1 MDSRV
6 QEVQIWLGDTFP
18 SYFYYDE
25 NGQNSGSFPIEPDG
39 MTGNTTVKAL
49 IMALQIHLN
58 LKPDGLW
65 GNGTSSACPTIND
78 STNNV
83 TLVKILQGGFICKG
97 YNPGPFDG
105 VMGTST
111 KSAIKSFKADLG
123 FTNGTETMEA
133 SYFKSLLT
141 TDPTIVTN
149 TTDGYIRI
157 AQQYLNANYS
167 NLYLSSLGFIPTSG
181 HFERKTSKALI
192 YAFQSIIN
200 TTPDG
205 ALGPNTFNK
214 MPSISVGNSNV
225 ALIKLLQCA
234 LTCNQFHVNNING
247 VYDQHVASKVT
258 EFQRFM
264 CLDID
269 SLVTLSAV
277 NRRTWGALLWSKGD
291 MDRAANAADTRY
303 QLTAV
308 QAQSLYNDGI
318 RYIGRYLTKV
328 SGGFDKNLT
337 EQEISNIQNT
347 GLKIFPLFQEN
358 NASATD
364 FTYRTG
370 YDSWNKAVK
379 AATKLRIPSCT
390 IYFCVD
396 FDATEAQAKGTVKQ
410 YFQGINDAKKA
421 NSSIYKVGIYSAR
434 NTCSVICS
442 ANLAVN
448 SFVSNM
454 STGYSGNL
462 GFLMPENW
470 SFDQYA
476 TGSYIASDGSRID
489 LDRVIASGRD
499 LGVETI
505 GEIGDDEWDL
515 HTLNWDDIERA
526 KNEAVLFH
534 TVIPIVSRLE
544 DVYWECFPNADAE
557 SCVLSV
563 LYYLWHKKYT
573 DLEFNVTLVSNPIFA
588 DYMTANHPNLAAELE
603 PYIKKTGY
611 IILKDSSGRLI
622 ELHHLA
628 AVISAYLNPPVLIP
642 AEWYGWAGDMATAIK
657 EIKILKDNLE
667 PRGEYLGDI
676 RHARDRIGRMEV
688 GDDVQMNYCDIFGD
702 ADGFAI
708 HTLIRAILSKS
719 LKEHVLTGSF
729 YQYYADEHTNR
740 MTYLLNNMGAGSY
753 SIVEVTDYLYYYFIN
768 PKQDLLMRTKAG
780 IEGEGILANWTII
793 KACCQAFVE
802 FIIHDW
808 KNY

>member
-1 MDSRV
+1 MDLRV
-6 QEVQIWLGDTFP
+6 KDVQIWLGETFP
-18 SYFYYDE
+18 SHFYYDE
-25 NGQNSGSFPIEPDG
+25 NGENSGLFPIKPDG

-49 IMALQIHLN
+49 IMALQIYLN
-58 LKPDGLW
+58 LIPDGIW

-97 YNPGPFDG
+97 YNSGLFDG
-105 VMGTST
+105 VMGPST
-111 KSAIKSFKADLG
+111 KSAIKNFKKDLG
-123 FTNGTETMEA
+123 FVNATETMEA

-141 TDPTIVTN
+141 TDPTIVTS
-149 TTDGYIRI
+149 TTDEYVRA

-167 NLYLSSLGFIPTSG
+167 SLYLSSLGFIPTSG

-192 YAFQSIIN
+192 YAFQKVIN
-200 TTPDG
+200 TTSDG

-214 MPSISVGNSNV
+214 MPAISMGSSNA
-225 ALIKLLQCA
+225 ALVKILQCA
-234 LTCNQFHVNNING
+234 LICNKFYSDGING
-247 VYDQHVASKVT
+247 VYNQNVASRVT

-269 SLVTLSAV
+269 PLVNLGAV

-291 MDRAANAADTRY
+291 MDRPANAADTRY

-328 SGGFDKNLT
+328 PSGFDKHLT
-337 EQEISNIQNT
+337 EQEIINIHYA

-358 NASATD
+358 NASVTD

-379 AATKLRIPSCT
+379 AATKLRIPKCT

-396 FDATEAQAKGTVKQ
+396 FDATEDQAKGTVKQ
-410 YFQGINDAKKA
+410 YFQGINDARKP
-421 NSSIYKVGIYSAR
+421 NPSIYKVGIYSAR

-442 ANLAVN
+442 SNLAVS

-476 TGSYIASDGSRID
+476 TGSYTASDGSRID
-489 LDRVIASGRD
+489 LDRVIASGCD
-499 LGVETI
+499 LGVETVD
-505 GEIGDDEWDL
+505 EIGDDNWGL
-515 HTLNWDDIERA
+515 FTLNWDDIENE
-526 KNEAVLFH
+526 KNNATLFH
-534 TVIPIVSRLE
+534 TVIPLISGLE
-544 DVYWECFPNADAE
+544 DAYWECFPNADAE

-573 DLEFNVTLVSNPIFA
+573 DLQFNATLVTNPVFA
-588 DYMTANHPNLAAELE
+588 DHVSTNHPGLAADLE

-611 IILKDSSGRLI
+611 TILKDASGRLI

-628 AVISAYLNPPVLIP
+628 AVISAYVEPPILIP
-642 AEWYGWAGDMATAIK
+642 AEWYGWAGDLATAFK
-657 EIKILKDNLE
+657 EIKTLKDNLE
-667 PRGEYLGDI
+667 PIGKYLGDF

-688 GDDVQMNYCDIFGD
+688 GDDVQMNYCDMFGD

-708 HTLIRAILSKS
+708 STVIRTILSKS
-719 LKEHVLTGSF
+719 LKEHVFTGAL

-740 MTYLLNNMGAGSY
+740 MSYLLNNIGVDSY
-753 SIVEVTDYLYYYFIN
+753 SIAAITDHLYYYFTN
-768 PKQDLLMRTKAG
+768 PKQDFLMSSKAG
-780 IEGEGILANWTII
+780 ISGEGILANWTII
-793 KACCQAFVE
+793 KACCQVFAE

-808 KNY
+808 RNY